1 MNILITGAS
10 GFIGFNL
17 LKKLSANKKY
27 KILALSRKK
36 NLNKISKNIKTLK
49 SDLVMSSS
57 SFNLIKVF
65 SPQILIHLAWQDI
78 PDYSKKK
85 SQINFLK
92 QKFFFQKI
100 NKLKSLK
107 KIIVTGSCSE
117 HKNKHHLTSKFFVNS
132 KNKIKKLIKKQK
144 KNLIWLRLFFVFGQ
158 RQRKKALIPSI
169 VSSIKNKQLIE
180 LKKPDM
186 INDYIHV
193 NDVLKFITSHLNKT
207 DENQEYDV
215 GSGYGLNALDIMN
228 FYKNIFKGNFKGQIK
243 KHFRNCFKAKIPINK
258 SKIKIET
265 FNNLRSMIR

>member
-17 LKKLSANKKY
+17 LNKLSDNKKY

-49 SDLVMSSS
+49 SDLVMSNS

-100 NKLKSLK
+100 NKLTSLK

-215 GSGYGLNALDIMN
+215 GSGYGFKALDIMN

-243 KHFRNCFKAKIPINK
+243 KHFRNCFKAKIPIN
-258 SKIKIET
+258 
-265 FNNLRSMIR
+265 